1 MDDAEFE
8 AYISRRSRLSRR
20 YQDLQAE
27 HPPRELDEAVLS
39 RARSAHT
46 LKCAQIPEREVY
58 IGWMAPVAFA
68 ATVVLVF
75 TVVLQVVIR
84 PQLGVDTQSD
94 AGRSAS
100 GQPAAEPADRARES
114 GAAADSAPV
123 GALGVPMTAMRGTAG
138 KVAQETPVS
147 AARDR
152 GQPAARQP
160 AQAARVEEAVVAA
173 QSSAESHLEKKEAEV
188 AAPAP
193 AAAAAT
199 AGGVRSFAESGN
211 YARPIASEKLQNDP
225 QAWLAEI
232 IRLRRSGQ
240 AEAAD
245 RQMKLFLAKYPDYF
259 RTHPL
264 PDDAR

>member
-27 HPPRELDEAVLS
+27 FPPKELDEAVLS

-46 LKCAQIPEREVY
+46 LKRAEIPEREVY

-84 PQLGVDTQSD
+84 PQLGVHGQSD
-94 AGRSAS
+94 ADRSAS
-100 GQPAAEPADRARES
+100 VQHAAEPAIRAREA

-123 GALGVPMTAMRGTAG
+123 GTLAVPTTAKHSMAG
-138 KVAQETPVS
+138 KVAQEAPAS

-152 GQPAARQP
+152 AQPAIPQP
-160 AQAARVEEAVVAA
+160 VQAARVDEAVVAA
-173 QSSAESHLEKKEAEV
+173 QPIAESRPEKKEAEV

-193 AAAAAT
+193 AAAAPT
-199 AGGVRSFAESGN
+199 TGGVRSMAESGN
-211 YARPIASEKLQNDP
+211 YSQPIANEKLQNDP

-232 IRLRRSGQ
+232 VRLRKSGQ
-240 AEAAD
+240 SEAAD